1 MNDKI
6 KTSGWVTLLRIVAY
20 VEIAAGCLLSVLL
33 GVCVMIGVE
42 NPGVMS
48 VLLGVLVIVVGVLF
62 SFIGAASI
70 MVMLGVAED
79 VHVVRVIT
87 ERKP

>member
-20 VEIAAGCLLSVLL
+20 VEIAAGCLLSVILGISVMFGAQAPGAL
-33 GVCVMIGVE
+33 GV
-42 NPGVMS
+42 
-48 VLLGVLVIVVGVLF
+48 VLGLLVIVVGVLL

-70 MVMLGVAED
+70 MVLLGAAED
-79 VHVVRVIT
+79 VHVIRVMA
-87 ERKP
+87 ERKQ